1 MRLKIYREYG
11 ALNSKEVFDAF
22 SAGIVKLGHT
32 IVDSNEDIA
41 VIWSVLWQGRMMQ
54 NQQVY
59 QNCQM
64 RKIPVMIIEV
74 GNLKRGITWRLSLD
88 HINGHG
94 QFANTENLDYSRPQ
108 KLNVA
113 LKSPVLKRK
122 PEILIASQ
130 HKFSQQWH
138 EMPSMEQWITET
150 VAKIKNYS
158 DRKIIVRPHPR
169 SPIRLNAIDGV
180 TVEIPRKI
188 PNSYDDFDI
197 NYNFHCVINHNS
209 GPAVQA
215 AIAGIPIICDPSSL
229 AAPIS
234 EKWENLENPTLPD
247 RQDWFL
253 KLCHTEWTLP
263 ELAEGIPQA
272 RLIATI

>member
-94 QFANTENLDYSRPQ
+94 QFANTENLDYLRPQ